1 MNYGEMT
8 HTELL
13 KEFVKTFRKY
23 DKLKD
28 DELDFLDEHSN
39 TDFWD
44 DELEEYY
51 ESLKDDISLY
61 YNKLEDMMG
70 YIDTL

>member
-1 MNYGEMT
+1 MNYDEMT

-28 DELDFLDEHSN
+28 DELNILDEHPNS
-39 TDFWD
+39 DFWD
-44 DELEEYY
+44 DELKEYY
-51 ESLKDDISLY
+51 ESLKEDISLY

>member
-1 MNYGEMT
+1 MT

-13 KEFVKTFRKY
+13 KEFVNTFKKY

-28 DELDFLDEHSN
+28 DELNILDEHPNS
-39 TDFWD
+39 DFWD
-44 DELEEYY
+44 DELNEYY
-51 ESLKDDISLY
+51 ESLKEDISLY